1 MISNVLEGVWWCF
14 AVVLASNSLMT
25 RNIESSHNKLK
36 TVESQGNK
44 KMCTIHLLSLGV
56 WYPLKGSF
64 FFFVFCSLSIGVFAF
79 AVLGFE
85 TMALH
90 LLRKWSISDIYPQ
103 SGPYIFFLFIHVFIF
118 EIII

>member
-44 KMCTIHLLSLGV
+44 KMCMIHLLSLGV

-64 FFFVFCSLSIGVFAF
+64 FFFCLLFIINRSVCFCSAGV
-79 AVLGFE
+79 
-85 TMALH
+85 
-90 LLRKWSISDIYPQ
+90 
-103 SGPYIFFLFIHVFIF
+103 
-118 EIII
+118 

>member
-64 FFFVFCSLSIGVFAF
+64 FFCLLFIINGSVCFCSAGV
-79 AVLGFE
+79 
-85 TMALH
+85 
-90 LLRKWSISDIYPQ
+90 
-103 SGPYIFFLFIHVFIF
+103 
-118 EIII
+118 